1 LISGKSKIFVGFK
14 DNKKP
19 EIVKAETKPTKTS
32 HPQYDFSHGPFKSV
46 EEAQKYICSMKGLA
60 CGDG

>member
-1 LISGKSKIFVGFK
+1 MGFK
-14 DNKKP
+14 ENKKP

-46 EEAQKYICSMKGLA
+46 EEAQNYICSMKGLA